1 MITHQVNNL
10 KMFNSV
16 IEELKEKP
24 LLISSIPEFQ
34 TSFDNFNTLA
44 TTINKISTEQSIELS
59 GIKENKLSLKDTL
72 AASVGKIAAGVC
84 AYAQKNKM
92 HDLENETN
100 ITIKSI
106 YKLNDIDIQL
116 KTNTI
121 LSLANLHAADIV
133 SFGIVVADI
142 TKLKSDL
149 KSFSEHYDDPT
160 IAIANRRFDTEK
172 LVPLFAEASEILHK
186 EIDKFMLIIS
196 FTDSDYYKKFKIAR
210 EIWDRHG
217 KTREMLIAEGV
228 GIISVLINAAFD
240 ASSLEDVK
248 VELLIN
254 GEVVDTTYTDENGQ
268 TFFESVH
275 TGTCIIRA
283 SQETFETKQ
292 TEEITVQPGDDLNIE
307 LSLDASPL

>member
-1 MITHQVNNL
+1 MITHQLNSL

-16 IEELKEKP
+16 IAELKLET
-24 LLISSIPEFQ
+24 LIVSSIPEFES
-34 TSFDNFNTLA
+34 SFTNFNTLV
-44 TTINKISTEQSIELS
+44 TGINKISTEQSLELS
-59 GIKENKLSLKDTL
+59 GIKDNKQSLKNSL
-72 AASVGKIAAGVC
+72 AASAAKVAAGVC
-84 AYAQKNKM
+84 TYAHKNKM
-92 HDLENETN
+92 YDLENETN

-116 KTNTI
+116 KANTI
-121 LSLANLHAADIV
+121 ISIATLHTADIV
-133 SFGIVVADI
+133 SFGIVAADI
-142 TKLKSDL
+142 TNLKADL

-172 LVPLFAEASEILHK
+172 LIPLFAEANEILHK

-196 FTDSDYYKKFKIAR
+196 FVNSDFYKKFKIAR

-228 GIISVLINAAFD
+228 GIISVSTNAAFD
-240 ASSLEDVK
+240 ASTLEDVK
-248 VELLIN
+248 VDLLID
-254 GEVVDTTYTDENGQ
+254 GVLVDTTYTDENGL

-275 TGTCIIRA
+275 TGKCIIRA

-292 TEEITVQPGDDLNIE
+292 SEEIIVQPGDEFNIE
-307 LSLDASPL
+307 LALDASPV